1 MSHARK
7 TSLWT
12 PPVAQTP
19 KLLSGKAMMITG
31 GVTGIGRAIVLG
43 YLQHGANVAVNHFGD
58 ERSASQYQSLVEEA
72 ATNLSISK
80 EEVEKRMVE
89 VPGDVGNPETGKK
102 MVEAVVERWGR
113 LDVVVSNAGI
123 CEFKEFLEC
132 VAIRLDIGGSRD

>member
-1 MSHARK
+1 
-7 TSLWT
+7 
-12 PPVAQTP
+12 
-19 KLLSGKAMMITG
+19 MMITG

-58 ERSASQYQSLVEEA
+58 EKSASQYQSLVEQA
-72 ATNLSISK
+72 ASNLDISK
-80 EEVEKRMVE
+80 EDVEKRIVE

-123 CEFKEFLEC
+123 CEFKEFLE
-132 VAIRLDIGGSRD
+132 